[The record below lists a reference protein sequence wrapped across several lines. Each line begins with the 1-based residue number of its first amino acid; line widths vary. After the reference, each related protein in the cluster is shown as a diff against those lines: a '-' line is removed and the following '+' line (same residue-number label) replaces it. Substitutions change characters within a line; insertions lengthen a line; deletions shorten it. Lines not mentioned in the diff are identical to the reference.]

1 MQKAGRAATPAPAMS
16 FAQVLWGH
24 LAFCTAEEEEEE
36 ETSAATPRSVCGRVA
51 RRRVTTQRGRVLR
64 VVSLVVG
71 VAIMIMGQEEPRRL
85 RLCMDKDTSA

>member
-36 ETSAATPRSVCGRVA
+36 TSAATPRSVCGRVA
-51 RRRVTTQRGRVLR
+51 RRRVTAQRGRVLR

-85 RLCMDKDTSA
+85 RLCMGKDTSA